1 MKNMTK
7 AELLNEI
14 KALQAAVKANEQW
27 RRENSSE
34 IKQLRDGATADAFEI
49 RDLRNQIKQ
58 LQADAVHDAKESD
71 KKSNEIEGLRADK
84 WRLYDLEDE
93 YRSEI
98 KRLEQTARAR
108 LDTISVMSKKISK
121 LQKAYNEINGAF
133 GSSLR
138 SQLKKDNEIKLLR
151 EQAVVDAETD
161 CEKSNEINELK
172 DVVIALRNDYN
183 DLNDRRWAAVK
194 RSTEKSNEI
203 KRLRQHIDDDEIT
216 IQNKQNEINNLRCD
230 IDYRQT
236 IITEMRNEI
245 NELEAKVAD
254 LEQMR
259 NDSRRFHNATEALGN
274 PKHFQ
279 EVT

>member
-7 AELLNEI
+7 AELLN
-14 KALQAAVKANEQW
+14 
-27 RRENSSE
+27 E

-138 SQLKKDNEIKLLR
+138 SQLKKDNEIKELR
-151 EQAVVDAETD
+151 HDYDNRQAIITEMR
-161 CEKSNEINELK
+161 NEINELK

-236 IITEMRNEI
+236 IITEMRSEI
-245 NELEAKVAD
+245 NELEARVAD
-254 LEQMR
+254 LEQKR
-259 NDSRRFHNATEALGN
+259 NDSRKFYWATEALGN

>member
-1 MKNMTK
+1 M
-7 AELLNEI
+7 
-14 KALQAAVKANEQW
+14 
-27 RRENSSE
+27 
-34 IKQLRDGATADAFEI
+34 
-49 RDLRNQIKQ
+49 
-58 LQADAVHDAKESD
+58 
-71 KKSNEIEGLRADK
+71 RAYK

-216 IQNKQNEINNLRCD
+216 IENKQNEINNLHCEVKRLKD
-230 IDYRQT
+230 KI
-236 IITEMRNEI
+236 
-245 NELEAKVAD
+245 AD
-254 LEQMR
+254 LEQKR
-259 NDSRRFHNATEALGN
+259 NDSRKFYWATEALGN

>member
-1 MKNMTK
+1 MTNKTK
-7 AELLNEI
+7 AELINEI

-27 RRENSSE
+27 RRENNSE
-34 IKQLRDGATADAFEI
+34 IKDLREMREADDEMIGKQANEIEELQNLVDSMCIAARDFRKEIKLLRDQATCDAFEV
-49 RDLRNQIKQ
+49 RELRNQIRD
-58 LQADAVHDAKESD
+58 LQADAVHDANELD

-138 SQLKKDNEIKLLR
+138 SQLKKDNEIKDLR
-151 EQAVVDAETD
+151 HDYDNRQA
-161 CEKSNEINELK
+161 
-172 DVVIALRNDYN
+172 
-183 DLNDRRWAAVK
+183 
-194 RSTEKSNEI
+194 
-203 KRLRQHIDDDEIT
+203 
-216 IQNKQNEINNLRCD
+216 
-230 IDYRQT
+230 
-236 IITEMRNEI
+236 IITEMRSEI
-245 NELEAKVAD
+245 NELEARVAD
-254 LEQMR
+254 LEQKR
-259 NDSRRFHNATEALGN
+259 NDSRKFYWATEALGN
-274 PKHFQ
+274 PEHFQ